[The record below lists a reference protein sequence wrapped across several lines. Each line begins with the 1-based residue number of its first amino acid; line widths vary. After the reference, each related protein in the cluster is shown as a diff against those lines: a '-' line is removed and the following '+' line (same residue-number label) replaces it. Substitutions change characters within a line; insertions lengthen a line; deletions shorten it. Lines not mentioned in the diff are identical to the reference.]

1 MNYVFFLAA
10 FALFAAVDAA
20 PAGTYNMKGAGS
32 DFFEGGLD
40 DIQGALED
48 IAAADADLNKLE
60 NQLEILDGKSG
71 VVASAE
77 EAIEKAVEWSAIEN
91 LWASNHEEMPE
102 VM

>member
-48 IAAADADLNKLE
+48 IAAADADLTQLE
-60 NQLEILDGKSG
+60 KQLEILAAKSG
-71 VVASAE
+71 VVAAAE
-77 EAIEKAVEWSAIEN
+77 EAIENAVNASGILNE
-91 LWASNHEEMPE
+91 WASNHEETPE